1 MWIVALLCL
10 LEVEGVRGA
19 YNCSRSHILDT
30 TADDFYK
37 NLKEGCNNL
46 RVYLYKQTDRKMNVT
61 ATSDETELNVYVW
74 GGCDPDGDFYM
85 CRDCIDSQCENLF
98 DLCGKSS
105 WGELNFVIDEKVVC
119 FVHYNGIDYKQP
131 DDAPATLIQPYRQSL
146 LFFLLRHLY
155 LVLLIT

>member
-85 CRDCIDSQCENLF
+85 CRCRIAS
-98 DLCGKSS
+98 
-105 WGELNFVIDEKVVC
+105 
-119 FVHYNGIDYKQP
+119 
-131 DDAPATLIQPYRQSL
+131 TLSARIC
-146 LFFLLRHLY
+146 
-155 LVLLIT
+155 LISAAKAAGAS

>member
-1 MWIVALLCL
+1 MGKAQLPM
-10 LEVEGVRGA
+10 EGVRGA

-85 CRDCIDSQCENLF
+85 CRCRIAS
-98 DLCGKSS
+98 
-105 WGELNFVIDEKVVC
+105 
-119 FVHYNGIDYKQP
+119 
-131 DDAPATLIQPYRQSL
+131 TLSARIC
-146 LFFLLRHLY
+146 
-155 LVLLIT
+155 LISAAKAAGAS